1 MHGSGEA
8 RDMSLNTGPYKE
20 MIRATV
26 QLEASKFPNSETY
39 FNPINV
45 FHMEMLQINKRWRG
59 ENFILQTTTND

>member
-26 QLEASKFPNSETY
+26 QLETSKFPNSETY
-39 FNPINV
+39 FNYWDISDKCISYGNV
-45 FHMEMLQINKRWRG
+45 ANK
-59 ENFILQTTTND
+59 

>member
-26 QLEASKFPNSETY
+26 QLEASKFPNSKTY
-39 FNPINV
+39 FNDWDISDKCISYGNV
-45 FHMEMLQINKRWRG
+45 ANK
-59 ENFILQTTTND
+59 

>member
-8 RDMSLNTGPYKE
+8 RDMSLNKE

-39 FNPINV
+39 FNDWDISDKCISYGNV
-45 FHMEMLQINKRWRG
+45 ANK
-59 ENFILQTTTND
+59 